1 MIFHHKKMVAACL
14 LLLAGFVAVPA
25 QAQKKYSQRQ
35 TRQLKG
41 LSQTY
46 QKKYAIIR
54 ANAYARA
61 LKAKL
66 PLKVVTQGR
75 VIELQGFS
83 KTQGGVPLYF
93 TNFNVNA
100 AKSIGTDKAQSQ
112 LGLTGS
118 GITLGIWDGGKV
130 RNTHQEFGSRVTQ
143 KDGATSLSSHAT
155 HVAGT
160 MVASGVTASAKG
172 MAPAATLH
180 AYDWNSDIAEMTTA
194 AADGLLLSNHS
205 YGFITGWS
213 YSSSAG
219 AWRWYGDPNISAT
232 EDYKFGFYSDYSK
245 DLDNVAF
252 NAPFYLICKSAGN
265 DRNDNHSGSH
275 QYYNGSA
282 WVNSTASRKKDGD
295 YDCIGAGGV
304 AKNILTIGAVND
316 ISSGYSQPSDVVQTS
331 FSSWG
336 PTDDGRIK
344 PDIVA
349 NGASLYS
356 TESSGNS
363 AYGNKSGTSMSSPS
377 VTGSLGLLQEYYN
390 SKNSGNFMRSAT
402 LKALVIHT
410 ADEAG
415 SANGP
420 DYKNGW
426 GLMNTK
432 AAADVITERNVS
444 SKIEEETLNNSN
456 TYTLQVNATGT
467 GPLVATIVWTD
478 AAGTPVAP
486 ALDPSNRMLVNDLD
500 IRVTR
505 SGTTYFPWK
514 LNPANPSAAA
524 TTGDNDRDNVEKI
537 FIANPTAGTYTIT
550 VTHKGTL
557 NGNSQ
562 AFSLIVTG
570 ISTGTSACAV
580 AGGLNVTNLANT
592 SATLNW
598 NAASGAN
605 SYDVRYRTQGSSS
618 WTNVNGVTGTSTGLT
633 GLTQAT
639 AYEFQVKTNC
649 ASNSSAYSA
658 SINFSTT
665 APSSCLAVF
674 PYNES
679 FETGLGNWT
688 NATSGDDI
696 DWTRDSGG
704 TPSNSTGPSTGSNGS
719 YYMYV
724 EASGDGTGYPN
735 KTAALISPCFDIS
748 ALTNPTFKF
757 DYHMYGSQINNLKVE
772 VSTNGGSSWTQI
784 FTKSGNQGN
793 NWLSESVDLNSYKGS
808 NVSFRFTATTGSGS
822 SGWQSDIAIDQLKIE
837 EGGTTPAPSYCASK
851 GNNVNDEYISQVQ
864 FGSINNTSGANAG
877 YGDFTA
883 QSTSIAKGGS
893 GTITITP
900 TWTGTVYSEGY
911 SVWIDFNR
919 DGDFTD
925 AGEQV
930 FTQAATQN
938 TSVSGTINIPA
949 TALGGSTRMRVSM
962 KYNGIPTS
970 CETFNYGEVEDY
982 TINITP
988 TGSSTFADQ
997 AEHIPANLKDVVV
1010 SPNPANKLVT
1020 VKAKAQ
1026 NNTLVRFALINV
1038 NGIYMQNKKAKA
1050 QNGIA
1055 TQTFE
1060 VSRLPKGLY
1069 LIKVQSNGVQKIKR
1083 VIVK

>member
-1 MIFHHKKMVAACL
+1 MFFYNKKAMIACAF
-14 LLLAGFVAVPA
+14 LLAGFFAAPVN
-25 QAQKKYSQRQ
+25 AQKKYNQRQ
-35 TRQLKG
+35 TRQLKN

-46 QKKYAIIR
+46 QQKYAVMR
-54 ANAYARA
+54 KNAYSRA
-61 LKAKL
+61 AKTKL
-66 PLKVVTQGR
+66 PLRVVTKGGI
-75 VIELQGFS
+75 IELQGFT

-100 AKSIGTDKAQSQ
+100 ARSIGTDKAQSQ

-160 MVASGVTASAKG
+160 MVAAGVTASAKG
-172 MAPAATLH
+172 MAPSATLH
-180 AYDWNSDIAEMTTA
+180 AYDWNSDISEMTTA

-205 YGFITGWS
+205 YGFITGWR
-213 YSSSAG
+213 YDSSVGS
-219 AWRWYGDPNISAT
+219 WRWYGDPNISAT

-275 QYYNGSA
+275 QYYNGTD
-282 WVNSTASRKKDGD
+282 WVNSTAFRKKDGD

-356 TESSGNS
+356 TESSSNT

-377 VTGSLGLLQEYYN
+377 VTGSLGLLQEHYKN
-390 SKNSGNFMRSAT
+390 NNSGNFMRAAT

-415 SANGP
+415 NADGP
-420 DYKNGW
+420 DYQNGW

-432 AAADVITERNVS
+432 VAADVITNRNVS

-456 TYTLQVNATGT
+456 TYTLQVNATGS

-478 AAGTPVAP
+478 VAGTPVAP

-500 IRVTR
+500 IRITR
-505 SGTTYFPWK
+505 NGTTYFPWK
-514 LNPANPSAAA
+514 LDPANPSAAA

-537 FIANPTAGTYTIT
+537 FIANAPAGTYTIT

-557 NGNSQ
+557 SGNSQ

-570 ISTGTSACAV
+570 ISTGTATCAV
-580 AGGLNVTNLANT
+580 AGGLNVTNLTNT

-598 NAASGAN
+598 NAVNGAN

-618 WTNVNGVTGTSTGLT
+618 WTNVNGVSGTATGIT

-639 AYEFQVKTNC
+639 TYEFQVKTNC
-649 ASNSSAYSA
+649 ASNASAYSA
-658 SINFSTT
+658 SSTFTTT
-665 APSSCLAVF
+665 APTSCISAF
-674 PYNES
+674 PYSES
-679 FETGLGNWT
+679 FESGLGDWT

-696 DWTRDSGG
+696 NWTRDSGG
-704 TPSNSTGPSTGSNGS
+704 TPSSNTGPSTGSNGS

-724 EASGDGTGYPN
+724 EASGNGTGYPDKVAILN
-735 KTAALISPCFDIS
+735 SPCFDIS
-748 ALTNPTFKF
+748 AMNNPTFKF
-757 DYHMYGSQINNLKVE
+757 DYHMYGSRVNNLKLE
-772 VSTNGGSSWTQI
+772 VSTNSGSSWTQV

-793 NWLSESVDLNSYKGS
+793 NWLSESIDLNSYKGS
-808 NVSFRFTATTGSGS
+808 NVSFRFTVTTGNGS
-822 SGWQSDIAIDQLKIE
+822 SGWQSDIAIDYVRVE
-837 EGGTTPAPSYCASK
+837 AGGTTPPVTYCDSK
-851 GNNVNDEYISQVQ
+851 GNNVNDEYISRVQ
-864 FGSINNTSGANAG
+864 FGSIDNTTGANAG

-883 QSTSIAKGGS
+883 QSTSINAGAS
-893 GTITITP
+893 ATITITP
-900 TWTGTVYSEGY
+900 TWTGTVYNEAY

-930 FTQAATQN
+930 FTQGNTTA
-938 TSVSGTINIPA
+938 TSVSGTINIPSSVA
-949 TALGGSTRMRVSM
+949 AGSTRMRVSM

-970 CETFNYGEVEDY
+970 CETFTYGEVEDY
-982 TINITP
+982 TVNITP
-988 TGSSTFADQ
+988 AGTATFANE
-997 AEHIPANLKDVVV
+997 AEQRPVSLKEVVV
-1010 SPNPANKLVT
+1010 SPNPASKLVT
-1020 VKAKAQ
+1020 VKAKAED
-1026 NNTLVRFALINV
+1026 NTLVRFALIDI
-1038 NGIYMQNKKAKA
+1038 NGTSLQNKRSQA
-1050 QNGIA
+1050 QNGVA

-1060 VSRLPKGLY
+1060 VSQLPKGLY
-1069 LIKVQSNGVQKIKR
+1069 LIKVRTNDTQKVKR